1 MSGDDILWRKVDEL
15 KAHKQEPKSPMQQSP
30 QSPETPP
37 EQISTKKTV
46 ASRKAEKP
54 ASELASYQDS
64 RHESQIESIRKVVK
78 TIGKEVAFVRL
89 TPEEKRRL
97 EDIVY
102 AFKRQEI
109 KTSENE
115 LLRIALNH
123 LLDDYQ
129 ENGKESVLAKVIA
142 ALNA

>member
-15 KAHKQEPKSPMQQSP
+15 KAQKQEPESPVRQSP
-30 QSPETPP
+30 PSPETPP
-37 EQISTKKTV
+37 EQITTKLTV
-46 ASRKAEKP
+46 ASKKAEKL
-54 ASELASYQDS
+54 ASELARYQDS
-64 RHESQIESIRKVVK
+64 EHESEIESIRKVVK
-78 TIGKEVAFVRL
+78 TVGKEVAFTRL

-102 AFKRQEI
+102 SFKRQEI

-142 ALNA
+142 ALRA